1 MVIRVLLFAGRAR
14 GTARAIVCK
23 LLVQARLKRQ
33 RARVGSDRPQR
44 ISPFI
49 LLAALFRILLPA
61 LFRSGGCPLAFRWP
75 PPFALLPALLRHHRS
90 PSSSPS

>member
-1 MVIRVLLFAGRAR
+1 MVIRVLLFAGRAH

-23 LLVQARLKRQ
+23 LLARARQKRQ

-49 LLAALFRILLPA
+49 LLAALFRILPPA
-61 LFRSGGCPLAFRWP
+61 LFRSGGR
-75 PPFALLPALLRHHRS
+75 LLSLCCLPSPGTIARLLHPLLR
-90 PSSSPS
+90 